1 MKSGMAV
8 YLTQNPKLRGNI
20 ARISRDGVWI
30 TWHPYVFDVPEALKN
45 DSKINVREGSKRMRV
60 FYGKRD
66 LKYIGLGVP
75 S

>member
-20 ARISRDGVWI
+20 ARITSDGVWI
-30 TWHPYVFDVPEALKN
+30 TWHPYAFDVPEALKS
-45 DSKINVREGSKRMRV
+45 DTKVNVKEASRRMRV
-60 FYGKRD
+60 FYSKRD

-75 S
+75 N